1 MPGSWRAAI
10 LPGRRTHDA
19 KIMAPSPA
27 PVSRSGRILCALPW
41 MLALAMLV
49 NAFAFA
55 GRMANPLVY
64 SDNWTFID
72 TFLRVA
78 LEEGAGF
85 GDFLVKR
92 AGVDHAQP
100 LNKLLML
107 ANARWFGLDFR
118 LESWFGLACAAGGWL
133 LLCAIV
139 LRDRRQ
145 AATHAM
151 GPCAAA
157 LLLAAI
163 VAVQVSPATADVY
176 VYPMVTMA
184 HAFYLLCFATL
195 AAAWLAY
202 RDRTAWPMLLAA
214 AAAGIVGDDSAVLL
228 VAAVAPALLF
238 AGAREGRMRDAIRVV
253 VLMALV
259 LLVCRGIYMAFGEI
273 RGTTNPDFNVGL
285 AERVTGLAAQ
295 WRDAWQ
301 WLVTPLTMGLVP
313 AATLRTAF
321 GDGWEAARIA
331 LAVLVA
337 IAHGWF
343 WWRAL
348 RLRPG
353 ATWFVAVAL
362 MLLFY
367 AMVAGILYGRVFV
380 RGAEFLEQGR
390 YAVFYQLGIV
400 ALLLMALAPGA
411 LRSVRGAAVAAC
423 VALLLLAAQA
433 ALAVHAWERLPGYR
447 AAYVVMARDMAAVAR
462 DPRTPPDPCAVGID
476 ICVRPE
482 ATRIALMA
490 MLVEHRLNLFSP
502 RFRASHPDLAEAAG
516 PRQAEPAR

>member
-1 MPGSWRAAI
+1 M
-10 LPGRRTHDA
+10 
-19 KIMAPSPA
+19 
-27 PVSRSGRILCALPW
+27 LPW
-41 MLALAMLV
+41 MLALAALA

-78 LEEGAGF
+78 LDEGAGF

-118 LESWFGLACAAGGWL
+118 LESWFGLACAATGWL
-133 LLCAIV
+133 LLCAVV
-139 LRDRRQ
+139 LGDRRRARAQ
-145 AATHAM
+145 AV

-157 LLLAAI
+157 LLLAAM
-163 VAVQVSPATADVY
+163 VSVQVSPATADVY

-184 HAFYLLCFATL
+184 HAFYLLGFATL
-195 AAAWLAY
+195 AGAWHAY
-202 RDRTAWPMLLAA
+202 RGNAAWPMALAA

-228 VAAVAPALLF
+228 VAAVAPALVL
-238 AGAREGRMRDAIRVV
+238 AGLREGRMRDATRVV
-253 VLMALV
+253 VLLALV
-259 LLVCRGIYMAFGEI
+259 LLACRGIYMAFGEI
-273 RGTTNPDFNVGL
+273 RGSTHPDFNVGF
-285 AERVTGLAAQ
+285 AERAAGLAGQ
-295 WRDAWQ
+295 WRDAWR
-301 WLVTPLTMGLVP
+301 WLVTPLTAGLVP
-313 AATLRTAF
+313 ASTLRAAF
-321 GDGWEAARIA
+321 GDGWEATRIA
-331 LAVLVA
+331 LAALVA

-343 WWRAL
+343 WRRAL
-348 RLRPG
+348 CLRPG

-380 RGAEFLEQGR
+380 RGADFLEQGR

-411 LRSVRGAAVAAC
+411 QRGVRGGALAGG
-423 VALLLLAAQA
+423 VALVLLASQA
-433 ALAVHAWERLPGYR
+433 VFAVHAWDRLPGYR
-447 AAYVVMARDMAAVAR
+447 AAYVAMARDMAAVAR
-462 DPRTPPDPCAVGID
+462 DPRTPPQPCAIGID

-516 PRQAEPAR
+516 PRQETPAR

>member
-1 MPGSWRAAI
+1 
-10 LPGRRTHDA
+10 
-19 KIMAPSPA
+19 MAPSPFF
-27 PVSRSGRILCALPW
+27 VSGSNPALRALPW
-41 MLALAMLV
+41 MLALAVLA

-55 GRMANPLVY
+55 GQMANPLVY

-133 LLCAIV
+133 LLCAVV
-139 LRDRRQ
+139 LGERRQ
-145 AATHAM
+145 ARAHTV
-151 GPCAAA
+151 GPWAVA

-184 HAFYLLCFATL
+184 HAFYLLGFATL
-195 AAAWLAY
+195 AGAWHAY
-202 RDRTAWPMLLAA
+202 RGTAAWPMVVAA

-228 VAAVAPALLF
+228 VAAVAPALVL
-238 AGAREGRMRDAIRVV
+238 AGLREGRMRDATRVV
-253 VLMALV
+253 VLLALV
-259 LLVCRGIYMAFGEI
+259 LLACRGIYMAFGEI
-273 RGTTNPDFNVGL
+273 RGSTHPDFNVGF
-285 AERVTGLAAQ
+285 AARVAGLAGQ
-295 WRDAWQ
+295 WREAWR
-301 WLVTPLTMGLVP
+301 WLVTPLTAGLVP
-313 AATLRTAF
+313 APTLRLAF
-321 GDGWEAARIA
+321 GGGWDTARIA
-331 LAVLVA
+331 LALLVA
-337 IAHGWF
+337 AAHGWF

-380 RGAEFLEQGR
+380 RGADFLEQGR

-411 LRSVRGAAVAAC
+411 LRGARGAAVATC
-423 VALLLLAAQA
+423 VALALLASQA
-433 ALAVHAWERLPGYR
+433 VLAVHAWDRLPGYR

-462 DPRTPPDPCAVGID
+462 DPRTPPEPCAIGID

-516 PRQAEPAR
+516 PRQEAPVR

>member
-1 MPGSWRAAI
+1 
-10 LPGRRTHDA
+10 
-19 KIMAPSPA
+19 
-27 PVSRSGRILCALPW
+27 
-41 MLALAMLV
+41 MLALTAV
-49 NAFAFA
+49 VHAFVFA

-78 LEEGAGF
+78 LEDGAAF

-107 ANARWFGLDFR
+107 VNARWFGLDFR
-118 LESWFGLACAAGGWL
+118 LESWFGLACATAGWL
-133 LLCAIV
+133 LLCAVV

-145 AATHAM
+145 AGPDAT
-151 GPCAAA
+151 GPFAAA

-195 AAAWLAY
+195 AGAWHAY
-202 RDRTAWPMLLAA
+202 RGRTAWPVVLAA
-214 AAAGIVGDDSAVLL
+214 TAAGIVGDDSAVLL
-228 VAAVAPALLF
+228 TAAVVPVLLL
-238 AGAREGRMRDAIRVV
+238 AGAREGRMRDAIRIIL
-253 VLMALV
+253 LMALV
-259 LLVCRGIYMAFGEI
+259 LVACRGIYMAFGEI
-273 RGTTNPDFNVGL
+273 RGATHPDFNVGL
-285 AERVTGLAAQ
+285 GERLAGLAGQ
-295 WRDAWQ
+295 WRDAWR

-321 GDGWEAARIA
+321 GDGGGAARIA

-337 IAHGWF
+337 TAHGWF

-380 RGAEFLEQGR
+380 RGAGFLEQGR

-411 LRSVRGAAVAAC
+411 LRSMRGAAITAC
-423 VALLLLAAQA
+423 VALALLAGQV

-447 AAYVVMARDMAAVAR
+447 AAYVAMARDMAAVAR